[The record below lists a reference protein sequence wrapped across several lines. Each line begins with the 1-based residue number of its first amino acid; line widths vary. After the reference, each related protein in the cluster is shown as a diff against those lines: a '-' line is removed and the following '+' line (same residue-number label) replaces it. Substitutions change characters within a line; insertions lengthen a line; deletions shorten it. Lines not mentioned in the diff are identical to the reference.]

1 MRALAASQPIARA
14 EASVVREEDVA
25 AHAVREVVHE
35 ASDEVGTE
43 SKTVALRPH
52 RHPALG
58 TLVQD

>member
-1 MRALAASQPIARA
+1 M
-14 EASVVREEDVA
+14 VREEDVA